1 MNPRYRRLLIPG
13 LLIALLVIVIAS
25 SLADRAEGAEP
36 VPVEVSRIDDPRVT
50 ESSGLVVSRLVDDLA
65 YTINDSGNA
74 PILFAVRISTGAVVG
89 TTTLGVDLVDAE
101 ALSIDAG
108 GTIWIADTGDNRGQ
122 RTDAALLALPEPG
135 AVDMFVKSVAR
146 YPLTYPDGPR
156 DVEALAIDPSTG
168 RKLLLTK
175 GLLAGEIYAV
185 PDQLVIG
192 TPNAVTA
199 VDATAPGIVT
209 DAAFT
214 PDGRYVVARD
224 YGAAHVIDAKT
235 YAEVTRLPLPDAEQG
250 ETLAMETAG
259 RSFLVG
265 SEGAGSALVRIPFAE
280 PARATTTPTP
290 TAAPT
295 SVAPER
301 TSGDPSE
308 GNGFA
313 GATWFWAAAVMALLA
328 TICVAATRKR

>member
-25 SLADRAEGAEP
+25 SLVDRADGAEGS
-36 VPVEVSRIDDPRVT
+36 PVEVSRIDDPRVT
-50 ESSGLVVSRLVDDLA
+50 ESSGLVVSRSVEDLA

-89 TTTLGVDLVDAE
+89 TTTLGTELIDAE
-101 ALSIDAG
+101 ALSIDRD

-135 AVDMFVKSVAR
+135 AGNTIVTSVAH

-156 DVEALAIDPSTG
+156 DVEALAIDPGSG

-175 GLLAGEIYAV
+175 GLLGGEVYAV
-185 PDQLVIG
+185 PDQPVVG

-224 YGAAHVIDAKT
+224 YGAAHVLDAKT
-235 YAEVTRLPLPDAEQG
+235 YTQVARLPLPDSEQG
-250 ETLAMETAG
+250 ETLAMEATG
-259 RSFLVG
+259 RSFLIG
-265 SEGAGSALVRIPFAE
+265 SEGKGSALVRVPFTE
-280 PARATTTPTP
+280 PTQSTATARPTVT
-290 TAAPT
+290 TAAPD
-295 SVAPER
+295 R
-301 TSGDPSE
+301 TGSGETGE

-328 TICVAATRKR
+328 TICVAATRRR